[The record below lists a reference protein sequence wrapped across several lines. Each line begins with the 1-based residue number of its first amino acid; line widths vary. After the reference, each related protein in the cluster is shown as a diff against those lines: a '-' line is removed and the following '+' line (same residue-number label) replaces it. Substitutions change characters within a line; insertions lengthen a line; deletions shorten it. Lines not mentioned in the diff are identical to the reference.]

1 MTDAKPTLEHGS
13 EYVVLFSGG
22 PFHGQTDKRISTDGT
37 WDESITVLA
46 EAHGHETMMNY
57 DASSWRSVGDTVHVT
72 YTFDPGDSEEIEDPA
87 DRRD

>member
-1 MTDAKPTLEHGS
+1 MTDAKPTLENGT
-13 EYVVLFSGG
+13 EYIVLFSGG
-22 PFHGQTDKRISTDGT
+22 PFDGQTDKRISTDGT

-57 DASSWRSVGDTVHVT
+57 DATSWREVGDAVHVT
-72 YTFDPGDSEEIEDPA
+72 YTFDAGDSEEIEDPA

>member
-1 MTDAKPTLEHGS
+1 MTDAKPTLQNGS

-22 PFHGQTDKRISTDGT
+22 PFDGQTDKRISTDGT

-57 DASSWRSVGDTVHVT
+57 DASSWRTVGDAVHVT
-72 YTFDPGDSEEIEDPA
+72 YTFDAGDSEQVEDPA
-87 DRRD
+87 DRQD

>member
-13 EYVVLFSGG
+13 EYIVLFSGG
-22 PFHGQTDKRISTDGT
+22 PFDGQTDKRISTDGG

-57 DASSWRSVGDTVHVT
+57 DATSWRSVGDAVHVT
-72 YTFDPGDSEEIEDPA
+72 YAFDAGDSEEVEDPA
-87 DRRD
+87 DRED

>member
-1 MTDAKPTLEHGS
+1 MTDAKPTLPNGS

-22 PFHGQTDKRISTDGT
+22 PFDGQTDKRISTDGT

-57 DASSWRSVGDTVHVT
+57 DASNWRTVGDAVHVT
-72 YTFDPGDSEEIEDPA
+72 YTFDAGDSEEVEDPA